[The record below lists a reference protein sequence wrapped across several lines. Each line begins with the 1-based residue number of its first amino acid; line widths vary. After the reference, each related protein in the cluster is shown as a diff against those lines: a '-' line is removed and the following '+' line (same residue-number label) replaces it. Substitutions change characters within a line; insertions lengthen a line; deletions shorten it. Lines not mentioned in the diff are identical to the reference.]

1 MTPHLA
7 QAIAEQRIAD
17 LRREAAMERLA
28 AIATAPDAAAASGSP
43 RRRVRRLHRLRR
55 LLGSL
60 GGRRYRRVELVWPD
74 GVCSVVPARS
84 EEPTHPLAGSRK

>member
-43 RRRVRRLHRLRR
+43 RRRVRRLRR